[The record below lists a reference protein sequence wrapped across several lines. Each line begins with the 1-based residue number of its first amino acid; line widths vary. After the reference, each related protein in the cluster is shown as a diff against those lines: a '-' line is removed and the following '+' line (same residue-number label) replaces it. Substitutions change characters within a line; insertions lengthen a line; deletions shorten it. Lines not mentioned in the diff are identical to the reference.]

1 MKRLNIPRKRRLS
14 PEDAFFYDGNVE
26 RERLSKIRYVRIA
39 PQFETPPHTF
49 DRSRSVTYLESK
61 DKMMSKKEN
70 MFIFVCNVSG
80 CKQKLKSV
88 AEFSTHYEQTHRN
101 ACTSCGASYP
111 TSRLLDIHIRES
123 HDAFFR
129 VLCERKPMYECLVEG
144 CEEKFSD
151 NKTRRSHL
159 ISVHHYPS
167 SFRFHNANRRS
178 LLKKQKKKQK
188 FRKKKQ
194 RNRKKKKDIV
204 KDQDDQDNKMDV
216 DNLADQLERV
226 VRIPKNLS
234 FGRRRGRRRRHHR

>member
-39 PQFETPPHTF
+39 PPFETPVHTC
-49 DRSRSVTYLESK
+49 DRFHSVTYLESK

-70 MFIFVCNVSG
+70 MFMFVCNVSG

-101 ACTSCGASYP
+101 ACASCGASYP

-159 ISVHHYPS
+159 ISVHYYPS
-167 SFRFHNANRRS
+167 SFRFHNANRI
-178 LLKKQKKKQK
+178 LLKEKRKQKI
-188 FRKKKQ
+188 RKKKQ
-194 RNRKKKKDIV
+194 RNRKKKKDAV
-204 KDQDDQDNKMDV
+204 KDEDEDNKMDV

-234 FGRRRGRRRRHHR
+234 FGRRRGRRRHHR

>member
-1 MKRLNIPRKRRLS
+1 MNRLNIPRKRRLS

-39 PQFETPPHTF
+39 PSFETPLLTF
-49 DRSRSVTYLESK
+49 DRFHSVTYLESK

-70 MFIFVCNVSG
+70 MFVFVCNVSG

-88 AEFSTHYEQTHRN
+88 ADFSTHYEQTHRN

-167 SFRFHNANRRS
+167 SFRFHNANRI
-178 LLKKQKKKQK
+178 LLKEKKKQK
-188 FRKKKQ
+188 IRKKKQ
-194 RNRKKKKDIV
+194 RNKKKKKDIV
-204 KDQDDQDNKMDV
+204 KDEDEDNKMDV

-234 FGRRRGRRRRHHR
+234 FGRRRGRRRHHR

>member
-1 MKRLNIPRKRRLS
+1 MASPRSADNRQ
-14 PEDAFFYDGNVE
+14 
-26 RERLSKIRYVRIA
+26 RISAVA
-39 PQFETPPHTF
+39 PQVH
-49 DRSRSVTYLESK
+49 V
-61 DKMMSKKEN
+61 MMSKKEN
-70 MFIFVCNVSG
+70 MFMFVCNVSG

-129 VLCERKPMYECLVEG
+129 VLCERKPMFECLVEG

-167 SFRFHNANRRS
+167 SFRFHNANRI
-178 LLKKQKKKQK
+178 LLKEKRKQKIRQ
-188 FRKKKQ
+188 
-194 RNRKKKKDIV
+194 I
-204 KDQDDQDNKMDV
+204 
-216 DNLADQLERV
+216 
-226 VRIPKNLS
+226 S
-234 FGRRRGRRRRHHR
+234 FKI